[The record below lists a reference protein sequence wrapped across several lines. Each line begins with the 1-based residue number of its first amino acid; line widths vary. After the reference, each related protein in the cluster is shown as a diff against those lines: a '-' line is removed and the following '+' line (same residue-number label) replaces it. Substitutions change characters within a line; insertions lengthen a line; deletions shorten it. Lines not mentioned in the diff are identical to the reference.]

1 MNELINPVVEIR
13 RMDAEL
19 KKMQEVFSAFL
30 DRAEQED
37 EFVKR
42 IRFDLD
48 EFKAGIK
55 ENKSD
60 KAVSSAV
67 KRLEVTIN
75 SMQEVDKE
83 LMKEI
88 EAINEFLN
96 EERFKPIFDR
106 LKELE
111 KEFKQKAIE
120 VVQGSLASG

>member
-48 EFKAGIK
+48 EFKAGVK

-67 KRLEVTIN
+67 KRLEATIN